1 MPYSG
6 KTTVGKMISEKL
18 GYEFFDTDL
27 ILEDMGLGLSDLL
40 NRGLSEADFRY
51 FESSLIKKLS
61 TLNHVVIATG
71 GGAILDKHNLLLLS
85 QNGLIVHLDTPLDTI
100 ISRIDN
106 TRPLTSNKDDL
117 IKKYQERINL
127 YNLYSDITITTDNI
141 DEIIKIIKDK
151 LKYEN
156 FNN

>member
-1 MPYSG
+1 M
-6 KTTVGKMISEKL
+6 
-18 GYEFFDTDL
+18 
-27 ILEDMGLGLSDLL
+27 
-40 NRGLSEADFRY
+40 
-51 FESSLIKKLS
+51 
-61 TLNHVVIATG
+61 IATG
-71 GGAILDKHNLLLLS
+71 GGAILDKNNLLLLS

-106 TRPLTSNKDDL
+106 TRPLTSNKNDL

-127 YNLYSDITITTDNI
+127 YNLYSDVTITTDNI